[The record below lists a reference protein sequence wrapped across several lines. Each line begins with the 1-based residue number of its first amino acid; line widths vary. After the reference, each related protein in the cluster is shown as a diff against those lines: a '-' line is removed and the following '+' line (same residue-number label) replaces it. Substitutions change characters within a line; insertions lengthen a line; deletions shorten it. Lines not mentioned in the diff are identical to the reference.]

1 MTPRPLAPLFA
12 ALLASLTQPGCPGE
26 CVFYDVYEF
35 ELPADALAS
44 YLADD
49 TLTMEECEEA
59 CRIPHL
65 PQMTGEATSS
75 SSGSSEPTTGGTTS
89 GGASGTGGTDGT
101 DGSSGG
107 SDTSSYMDTEFHDW
121 GPLVKCSTRTVDAT
135 TVALTCKYRDPLTAC
150 GRCPIGT
157 VHGRREP
164 VADPTLA
171 WLLAAAELEAIS
183 VPAFTELAA
192 DLARHGAPD
201 ELRQAALDAADDERR
216 HTAAIVALA
225 RRRGGAPVPPSVD
238 PAPAADLE
246 TLASHNAVEG
256 CVRET
261 WGALVAAFQARNAAE
276 PDVRAA
282 QARIAEDERTHAELA
297 WRIDAW
303 VRPRLSPSA
312 RARVD
317 AARSAAVRILLAA
330 VEQLGIGQ
338 ADVGLPNSSQAR
350 ALVRGLQTALW

>member
-1 MTPRPLAPLFA
+1 MTPRPFAPLFA
-12 ALLASLTQPGCPGE
+12 ALLASLTEPGCLGE

-35 ELPADALAS
+35 ELPADALAP

-75 SSGSSEPTTGGTTS
+75 SSGASEPTTGSTTS
-89 GGASGTGGTDGT
+89 DGTSSTGTDGI

-107 SDTSSYMDTEFHDW
+107 SDTSSYTDTEFHDW
-121 GPLVKCSTRTVDAT
+121 GPLVKCSTRTIDAAR
-135 TVALTCKYRDPLTAC
+135 VALTCKYRDPLTAC
-150 GRCPIGT
+150 GRSPIGA
-157 VHGRREP
+157 VHARREP
-164 VADPTLA
+164 VADPALA
-171 WLLAAAELEAIS
+171 WLLAAAELEAVS

-216 HTAAIVALA
+216 HTAAITALA
-225 RRRGGAPVPPSVD
+225 RRRGGTPVPPSVD
-238 PAPAADLE
+238 PAPATDLE
-246 TLASHNAVEG
+246 TLASHNAVQG
-256 CVRET
+256 CVHET
-261 WGALVAAFQARNAAE
+261 WGALMAAFQARNAAE

-317 AARSAAVRILLAA
+317 LARSAAVRTLLAA
-330 VEQLGIGQ
+330 VEQLDVGQ

-350 ALVRGLQTALW
+350 VLVQGLQTALW